1 MPRKSKKSRR
11 GGQLYGQSSSSYSP
25 SSYGQTQGT
34 SSYLDSAGNTV
45 KNGFNTLSDSVS
57 QGWNSITGAFSSSG
71 NNTQPTFSQNSRYSN
86 SSGLGFG
93 GKRGGRGKMMMAGR
107 GKMMM
112 MGGNFSPNTPLT
124 GLAAYAEPISG
135 VPTAS
140 AQMVG
145 GRTRRRRNK
154 HRKSCKK
161 SCRKH

>member
-1 MPRKSKKSRR
+1 M
-11 GGQLYGQSSSSYSP
+11 GGQLYNQQ
-25 SSYGQTQGT
+25 SSYGYQQPQGT
-34 SSYLDSAGNTV
+34 GSSYLDSAGNSV
-45 KNGFNTLSDSVS
+45 KKGWQDTTNYLSGLFGSN
-57 QGWNSITGAFSSSG
+57 QPTGYGTSSG
-71 NNTQPTFSQNSRYSN
+71 Y
-86 SSGLGFG
+86 GYG

>member
-1 MPRKSKKSRR
+1 M
-11 GGQLYGQSSSSYSP
+11 GGQLYNQQ
-25 SSYGQTQGT
+25 SSYGYPPQGT
-34 SSYLDSAGNTV
+34 GSSYLDSAGNSV
-45 KNGFNTLSDSVS
+45 KKGWQDTTNYLSGLFGSNQS
-57 QGWNSITGAFSSSG
+57 TGYGTSSG
-71 NNTQPTFSQNSRYSN
+71 Y
-86 SSGLGFG
+86 GYG
-93 GKRGGRGKMMMAGR
+93 GKRGGRGKMMMAGRGKMMMAGR

-124 GLAAYAEPISG
+124 GLAANAEPISG

>member
-1 MPRKSKKSRR
+1 MPKKSTRSKR
-11 GGQLYGQSSSSYSP
+11 GGQLDEQYPRSSYS
-25 SSYGQTQGT
+25 SSPGQ
-34 SSYLDSAGNTV
+34 SYFDSAGNAVGDGWRKAKEYISGLT
-45 KNGFNTLSDSVS
+45 GSSQQTPYGS
-57 QGWNSITGAFSSSG
+57 QGSW
-71 NNTQPTFSQNSRYSN
+71 
-86 SSGLGFG
+86 LG
-93 GKRGGRGKMMMAGR
+93 GKRHRRK
-107 GKMMM
+107 MM

-124 GLAAYAEPISG
+124 GLAANAEPISG